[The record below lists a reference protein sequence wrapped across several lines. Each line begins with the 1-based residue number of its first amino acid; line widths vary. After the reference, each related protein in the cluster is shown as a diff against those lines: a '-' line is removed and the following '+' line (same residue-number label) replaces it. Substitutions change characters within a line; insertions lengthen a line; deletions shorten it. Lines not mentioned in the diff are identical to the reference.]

1 MKSSIKFCIL
11 FSLFSILLFGKTLS
25 KLKSIR
31 SEYPQS
37 FHVIVN
43 NPINSERND
52 AVIQL
57 DLESVKTKHT
67 DFNPYAFIIFNGEK
81 ELPSQTEDVNGD
93 GTPDRVLFLT
103 NFRPNEKQDI
113 TVRFAKTGKKER
125 HYPKQT
131 MAVLGKKMDYK
142 LVNGKYTGGRFQDIH
157 STKVPSDHVAHDA
170 LYRIEGP
177 GWESDLITYR
187 YYLDSRNRNDLFGKK
202 KHELILDKVGVHDLV
217 SNSMESYTKMLD
229 WGMDI
234 FKVGE
239 SLGIGSIGM
248 WYDGKV
254 YSVSNI
260 DSTIVKVSNNGPIES
275 GIYSEYYGWKVGSNK
290 YNLFSNLSICAGSRL
305 TKTSLSITGGNVE
318 FCTGLVKHENTN
330 FIKSDNANS
339 KWQYIGLYGEQSLA
353 GPKDDLG
360 ISVFYK
366 KGDLI
371 KFTED
376 SLSYIVVLKPTDG
389 KLHYYFAAAWDKE
402 PNGIK
407 NETEFKSYLMK
418 TVMDLDNPIV
428 VNIE

>member
-1 MKSSIKFCIL
+1 MKFCIL
-11 FSLFSILLFGKTLS
+11 FLLFHAFVFGKA
-25 KLKSIR
+25 KSEFQSAK

-37 FHVIVN
+37 FHVTVK
-43 NPINSERND
+43 NPMNSERND
-52 AVIQL
+52 VVIEL
-57 DLESVKTKHT
+57 DIKSVKAKHNN
-67 DFNPYAFIIFNGEK
+67 FNPDAFIVFDGEK
-81 ELPSQTEDVNGD
+81 ELPSQVEDVNGD
-93 GTPDRVLFLT
+93 RTPDRVLFVT
-103 NFRPNEKQDI
+103 NFRPNEQKDI
-113 TVRFAKTGKKER
+113 TVRFSKTGKKIR
-125 HYPKQT
+125 YYKKRT
-131 MAVLGKKMDYK
+131 MATLARKVNYK
-142 LVNGKYTGGRFQDIH
+142 LVKGEYTGGRFMDID
-157 STKVPSDHVAHDA
+157 STKVPQDHVAHDA

-202 KHELILDKVGVHDLV
+202 KRELILDKVGVHDLV

-248 WYDGKV
+248 WHDGKV
-254 YSVSNI
+254 YTVSNT
-260 DSTIVKVSNNGPIES
+260 DSTIVKVANNGPIES
-275 GIYSEYYGWKVGSNK
+275 GIYSEYYDWKVGSGK

-305 TKTSLSITGGNVE
+305 TRTDLSISGGKTK

-330 FIKSDNANS
+330 FIKFNKTNS
-339 KWQYIGLYGEQSLA
+339 QWQYIGLYGEQSLA

-371 KFTED
+371 KSTED

-402 PNGIK
+402 PGGIK
-407 NETEFKSYLMK
+407 NETEFKSYLDK
-418 TVMDLDNPIV
+418 TILELDNPVTVKID
-428 VNIE
+428 